1 MQRRVRNDNTFSG
14 VRDEDQIPTQE
25 FIRRVLQNGDQQDDD
40 FTNNPWLSA
49 LEFVREQ
56 GVTLL
61 LILGFEIVNL
71 KITDLFI
78 FF

>member
-1 MQRRVRNDNTFSG
+1 MQRRIRNDNTFSG
-14 VRDEDQIPTQE
+14 VRDEDPILTQE
-25 FIRRVLQNGDQQDDD
+25 FIRRVLQNGDEQDDD